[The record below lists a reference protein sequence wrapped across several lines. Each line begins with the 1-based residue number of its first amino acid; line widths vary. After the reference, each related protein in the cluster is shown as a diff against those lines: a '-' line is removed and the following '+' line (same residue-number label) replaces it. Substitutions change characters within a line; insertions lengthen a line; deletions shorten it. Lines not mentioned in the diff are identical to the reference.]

1 MVNTAYLAS
10 TLVMGLLGVGVVVL
24 VLRVRRWQQYTPRV
38 AYDDIDAGGGR
49 PTTGLARMA
58 GQTNTWTVAY
68 VLLVLGFLL
77 GAVVYSSGAVTGM
90 TMIAAV
96 GGLIAVY
103 LVGGIYF
110 AMREHGRPS
119 AQAAAG
125 SAVATGMLSV
135 LAITVTLLVS

>member
-10 TLVMGLLGVGVVVL
+10 TLVMGLLVVGVVVL
-24 VLRVRRWQQYTPRV
+24 MLRVRRWQHYTPRV
-38 AYDDIDAGGGR
+38 AYDDIDAGGSR
-49 PTTGLARMA
+49 PATGLARVA

-68 VLLVLGFLL
+68 ILLTVGFLL

-90 TMIAAV
+90 TMLAALAALV
-96 GGLIAVY
+96 AVY
-103 LVGGIYF
+103 LVAGIYF

>member
-10 TLVMGLLGVGVVVL
+10 TLVMGLLVVGVVVL
-24 VLRVRRWQQYTPRV
+24 MLRVRRWQQYTPRV
-38 AYDDIDAGGGR
+38 AYDDIDAGGSR
-49 PTTGLARMA
+49 PATGLARVA

-68 VLLVLGFLL
+68 ILLTVGFLL
-77 GAVVYSSGAVTGM
+77 GAVVYSSGAVTEM
-90 TMIAAV
+90 TMLAALAALV
-96 GGLIAVY
+96 AVY
-103 LVGGIYF
+103 LVAGIYF

>member
-24 VLRVRRWQQYTPRV
+24 MLRVRRWQHYTPRV
-38 AYDDIDAGGGR
+38 AYDDIDAGGR

-68 VLLVLGFLL
+68 TLLVLGFLL

-125 SAVATGMLSV
+125 SAVATGMQSV